1 MFHTL
6 IIKFNKNMTEKNVKL
21 CSNLVT
27 HVQKY
32 QNGELK
38 RIYSAISIF
47 QLKGTENEVKTITLQ
62 QNPQF
67 KFSDR
72 NEIQIWLEDLDCE
85 QSSMIEYLE
94 ITALISYCKS

>member
-6 IIKFNKNMTEKNVKL
+6 IIKFNKNMTEKTVKL

-47 QLKGTENEVKTITLQ
+47 QSKGAEYIKVFFPGPVQNLKGTYYAFVIFCHFYTVIMWDVYVKHG
-62 QNPQF
+62 
-67 KFSDR
+67 
-72 NEIQIWLEDLDCE
+72 
-85 QSSMIEYLE
+85 QSSTTLGERN
-94 ITALISYCKS
+94 

>member
-1 MFHTL
+1 
-6 IIKFNKNMTEKNVKL
+6 MTEKTVKL

-62 QNPQF
+62 QSPQF
-67 KFSDR
+67 RFSDR

-85 QSSMIEYLE
+85 LIEYLE

>member
-1 MFHTL
+1 
-6 IIKFNKNMTEKNVKL
+6 MTEKTVKL

-32 QNGELK
+32 KNGELK
-38 RIYSAISIF
+38 RIYSAISLF

-62 QNPQF
+62 QNPQL

-85 QSSMIEYLE
+85 LIEYLE

>member
-1 MFHTL
+1 
-6 IIKFNKNMTEKNVKL
+6 MTEKTVKL

-38 RIYSAISIF
+38 RIYSAISLF

-62 QNPQF
+62 QNPQL

-72 NEIQIWLEDLDCE
+72 NEIQIWLEDSDCE
-85 QSSMIEYLE
+85 LIEYLE

>member
-1 MFHTL
+1 
-6 IIKFNKNMTEKNVKL
+6 MTEKTVKL

-32 QNGELK
+32 KNGELR

-47 QLKGTENEVKTITLQ
+47 QLKGTENEVKTITLH

-67 KFSDR
+67 QFSDR
-72 NEIQIWLEDLDCE
+72 NEIQIWLEDLNGE
-85 QSSMIEYLE
+85 LIENLE

>member
-1 MFHTL
+1 MS
-6 IIKFNKNMTEKNVKL
+6 EKNVKL

-47 QLKGTENEVKTITLQ
+47 QLKGTENQVKTITLQ

-72 NEIQIWLEDLDCE
+72 NEIQIWLEDCE
-85 QSSMIEYLE
+85 EKDNQSTEMIDSLE

>member
-1 MFHTL
+1 
-6 IIKFNKNMTEKNVKL
+6 MTEKTVKL

-32 QNGELK
+32 KNGELK
-38 RIYSAISIF
+38 RIYSAISLF
-47 QLKGTENEVKTITLQ
+47 QLKGTENEVKTIILQ

>member
-1 MFHTL
+1 
-6 IIKFNKNMTEKNVKL
+6 MTEKTVKL

-32 QNGELK
+32 KNGELK
-38 RIYSAISIF
+38 RIYSAISLF

-85 QSSMIEYLE
+85 LIEYLE